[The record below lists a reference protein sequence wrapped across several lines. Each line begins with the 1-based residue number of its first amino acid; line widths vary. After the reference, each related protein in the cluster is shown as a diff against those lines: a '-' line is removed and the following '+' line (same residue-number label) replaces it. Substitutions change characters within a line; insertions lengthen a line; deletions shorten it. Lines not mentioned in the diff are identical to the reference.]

1 MRGPVLK
8 SAEELEIMDR
18 ANRVVLEI
26 LEILRQM
33 IRPGA
38 TTAQLN
44 AVAEEELAKR
54 GAKSPFKGYAPMGL
68 PPYPAVVC
76 TSVNDVI
83 VHGIP
88 NRERLR
94 EGDIVGIDFGAV
106 LEGFVGDGAITV
118 AVGDVHEDAD
128 TLLRTT
134 KECLEFAIAEM
145 RPGKRLGDIGA
156 AVQEHAEAG
165 GFHVI
170 RNFVGHGIG
179 RRMHEEPQVHN
190 FGSRGRGLEL
200 REGMVLAVEPMVC
213 MIGEKLRQRL
223 DKSRDGMVQDVRT
236 DRDGWTAR
244 TLDGALAAHFEHS
257 IAITADGP
265 RVLGLPRAETR
276 PAEREAVV

>member
-1 MRGPVLK
+1 MKGPVLK
-8 SAEELEIMDR
+8 SRDEIAVMDA

-26 LEILRQM
+26 LEIMRGM
-33 IRPGA
+33 IRPGV

-88 NRERLR
+88 NRERLQ
-94 EGDIVGIDFGAV
+94 EGDIVGIDFGAI
-106 LEGFVGDGAITV
+106 LDGYVGDGALTV
-118 AVGDVHEDAD
+118 PVGKVSEEAE
-128 TLLRTT
+128 TLLRVTS
-134 KECLEFAIAEM
+134 ECLDLAINEM
-145 RPGKRLGDIGA
+145 QPGKHLGDIGA

-170 RNFVGHGIG
+170 RSFVGHGIG
-179 RRMHEEPQVHN
+179 RKMHEEPQVQN
-190 FGSRGRGLEL
+190 YGTRGRGLEL
-200 REGMVLAVEPMVC
+200 REGMVLALEPMVC
-213 MIGEKLRQRL
+213 SVGPKLAQKL
-223 DKSRDGMVQDVRT
+223 AQAKGNGMVQDVRT

-244 TLDGALAAHFEHS
+244 TLDGTLAAHFEHS
-257 IAITADGP
+257 IAVTAEGP
-265 RVLGLPRAETR
+265 RVLGL
-276 PAEREAVV
+276 REAAG